1 MRTRLAPNERRQLI
15 VEAAMPLFARK
26 GFSGTTTKEIAEA
39 AQVSEGL
46 LFKYFANKTALY
58 DAIID
63 YCRDEPSRFTELE
76 DLPPSTETLA
86 ETIHHL
92 VFYFAT
98 IDARSSAEQSRQRLF
113 MQSLVEDGE
122 FLRLAMKAFADA
134 LAPQVERSL
143 QAAREKGDVDG
154 NLPVA
159 RSFWLMGLLQIML
172 GAATLHNLQPDG
184 ITSVDEW
191 IADATRFILRGMGVK
206 GEAIARAYDPANI
219 VTDPIDDTA
228 DLKADLKSECPKSE
242 CPQSENSMLRDQL
255 KSTAQVA

>member
-63 YCRDEPSRFTELE
+63 YCREEPSRFTELE
-76 DLPPSTETLA
+76 DLPPSTATLA
-86 ETIHHL
+86 ETVHHL

-98 IDARSSAEQSRQRLF
+98 VDARSSAEQSRQRLF

-122 FLRLAMKAFADA
+122 FVRLAMRAYADA
-134 LAPQVERSL
+134 VCPQMERSL
-143 QAAREKGDVDG
+143 QAARDVGDVDG
-154 NLPVA
+154 NVPMA
-159 RSFWLMGLLQIML
+159 HSFWLMGLLQMMV
-172 GAATLHNLQPDG
+172 GATTLHNLQPDG
-184 ITSVDEW
+184 VTSVDEW
-191 IADATRFILRGMGVK
+191 VADTTRFILRGMGVK
-206 GEAIARAYDPANI
+206 AEAIARSYHPASI
-219 VTDPIDDTA
+219 VTDPIDDAT
-228 DLKADLKSECPKSE
+228 EPKSE
-242 CPQSENSMLRDQL
+242 LNSACPQSENSMLGDHL
-255 KSTAQVA
+255 KQTANVA

>member
-172 GAATLHNLQPDG
+172 GAATLHKPGNPTGSHQLMNGLPMPRASFCAVWGSKVRRLPARMIPPTSSPTRLMIQP
-184 ITSVDEW
+184 I
-191 IADATRFILRGMGVK
+191 
-206 GEAIARAYDPANI
+206 
-219 VTDPIDDTA
+219 
-228 DLKADLKSECPKSE
+228 
-242 CPQSENSMLRDQL
+242 
-255 KSTAQVA
+255 